1 MSILGRTRDV
11 GLFLY
16 ELARNKSVI
25 RFRTK

>member
-11 GLFLY
+11 FLY